1 VATTTAGS
9 QPTSMMGDQLPCRM
23 AATTEL
29 TATTATAKPVIT
41 YIHLVHVL
49 MMSPLSSVLVMTS

>member
-1 VATTTAGS
+1 
-9 QPTSMMGDQLPCRM
+9 MGDQLPCRM
-23 AATTEL
+23 AATIEL